1 MAEKTRSKRKQM
13 NRTTATTH
21 LASPVKAKPK
31 TVWDLSRC
39 EFSFS
44 LKDKSVNFV
53 VGNFV
58 V

>member
-1 MAEKTRSKRKQM
+1 MGEKTRSERKQM

-39 EFSFS
+39 EEGIFF
-44 LKDKSVNFV
+44 FFEREI
-53 VGNFV
+53 G
-58 V
+58 